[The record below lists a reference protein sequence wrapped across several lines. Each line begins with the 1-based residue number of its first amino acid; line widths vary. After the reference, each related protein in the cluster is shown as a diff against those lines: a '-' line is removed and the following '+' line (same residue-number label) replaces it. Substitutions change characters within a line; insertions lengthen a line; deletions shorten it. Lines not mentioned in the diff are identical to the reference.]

1 MAELTK
7 KEIKDLKESVN
18 NAKPQTDIPSDEE
31 TALAVIDDD
40 YLKRNR
46 GVGLEEVTPDDLPT
60 PTLSLIQNNSTLTD
74 DENKPY
80 PRGEFFYKGNSKTY
94 KEIICT
100 LLSFTKQDLP
110 DFSNREEMVKNY
122 IFLGVLEDEGFK
134 PFKLFLKRTGIG
146 AAKQFLGA
154 VAASNLPMFA
164 LKVVLTAEY
173 IQGELGNYYKIKFT
187 VKGKREDASEILQL
201 EKMARQY
208 GPLIKEEPQEE
219 AEVIQEAKEEFP
231 PPGERDKGDIP
242 F

>member
-1 MAELTK
+1 MAELNK
-7 KEIKDLKESVN
+7 KDKQDIEESVN
-18 NAKPQTDIPSDEE
+18 NAQPQDVSPDDTEN
-31 TALAVIDDD
+31 ALAVVNDD

-46 GVGLEEVTPDDLPT
+46 SVGLEEVTPDDLPT

-74 DENKPY
+74 EENKPY
-80 PRGEFFYKGNSKTY
+80 PRGEFFYKGNSKSY
-94 KEIICT
+94 KEVTCT
-100 LLSFTKQDLP
+100 LLSFTKRDLP
-110 DFSNREEMVKNY
+110 DFSNREELVKNY

-187 VKGKREDASEILQL
+187 VKGKREDTSEILQL

-219 AEVIQEAKEEFP
+219 AEVIQGDVQDPP
-231 PPGERDKGDIP
+231 PPGEKGADDIP